1 MVVGVNCGH
10 TASGAGYG
18 AVGIIK
24 ESEHTRLVG
33 QALMDLLRAAGV
45 TVIDC
50 TIDQAATQNEYL
62 AKAVALANN
71 QDLDLFISIHFN
83 ASAAHTGHGVEAFT
97 YGGTQH
103 EEALKICK
111 NISGLGFT
119 NRGVKDGSSLYVIKH
134 TKAKAMLIEVCFCDN
149 EEDVNQYQN
158 VGYSGIAK
166 AICNAILPYAEEKN
180 SETAA
185 NDPSALN
192 VLYRVRKNW
201 ADASSQIGA
210 FAILDNAKAAC
221 TAGYTVYDENGTAV
235 YGAESEEQT
244 EPDST
249 DSPIENHNI
258 TQTEF
263 IEFVGAIAQRDWQE
277 RKIMLPSVVI
287 AQAIKES
294 AWGKSELAQNAN
306 ALFGIKQNGW
316 TGEVYYKDATEQNP
330 DGTYRKDESVA
341 WRKYGSWE
349 ESIIDHNTYIA
360 TRMIGS
366 QSAPN
371 WKNVIGCDNY
381 ILAVQYLQDA
391 QFAYATSQTYAESL
405 INDYIE
411 KYNLTKYDEVSPVQP
426 DNAVADEAAPEG
438 MLYVVQAG
446 AYKNYSNAKALQDKL
461 ESMGVVSLVKRYRV
475 EEAPD

>member
-1 MVVGVNCGH
+1 MVIGVNCGH
-10 TASGAGYG
+10 TISGPGYG

-24 ESEHTRLVG
+24 EAEHTRLVG
-33 QALMDLLRAAGV
+33 QALMGLLRSAGI

-62 AKAVALANN
+62 AKAVALANK

-83 ASAAHTGHGVEAFT
+83 ASAAHTGHGVEVYT

-111 NISGLGFT
+111 NISEVGFT

-134 TKAKAMLIEVCFCDN
+134 TKAKAMLVEVCFCDN
-149 EEDVNQYQN
+149 QQDVDTYNAAGGSQ
-158 VGYSGIAK
+158 GIAK
-166 AICNAILPYAEEKN
+166 AIYQGIYRKTIFPAIPV
-180 SETAA
+180 T
-185 NDPSALN
+185 
-192 VLYRVRKNW
+192 
-201 ADASSQIGA
+201 
-210 FAILDNAKAAC
+210 
-221 TAGYTVYDENGTAV
+221 
-235 YGAESEEQT
+235 
-244 EPDST
+244 
-249 DSPIENHNI
+249 ENHNLSNK
-258 TQTEF
+258 EF
-263 IEFVGAIAQRDWQE
+263 IDFIGEIAQRDWQE

-294 AWGKSELAQNAN
+294 AWGKSELAVNAN

-316 TGEVYYKDATEQNP
+316 TGEVYYKDAIEQNP

-366 QSAPN
+366 QTEPN

-405 INDYIE
+405 VNGYIE
-411 KYNLTKYDEVSPVQP
+411 KYNLTVYDESAPVQP

-438 MLYVVQAG
+438 MLYIVQVG
-446 AYKNYSNAKALQDKL
+446 AYKSLNNAKSLQKKL
-461 ESMGVVSLVKRYRV
+461 EKIGVVSLIKEYKVN
-475 EEAPD
+475 EAPE

>member
-1 MVVGVNCGH
+1 MVIGVNCGH
-10 TASGAGYG
+10 TTSGAGYG

-33 QALMDLLRAAGV
+33 QALIDLLRAAGV

-62 AKAVALANN
+62 AKAVALANK

-83 ASAAHTGHGVEAFT
+83 ASAAHTGHGVEVYT

-111 NISGLGFT
+111 NISEVGFT

-134 TKAKAMLIEVCFCDN
+134 TKAKAMLVEVCFCDN
-149 EEDVNQYQN
+149 QQDVDTYNA
-158 VGYSGIAK
+158 VGGSQGIAK
-166 AICNAILPYAEEKN
+166 AIYQGIYQKTIFPAIPV
-180 SETAA
+180 T
-185 NDPSALN
+185 
-192 VLYRVRKNW
+192 
-201 ADASSQIGA
+201 
-210 FAILDNAKAAC
+210 
-221 TAGYTVYDENGTAV
+221 
-235 YGAESEEQT
+235 
-244 EPDST
+244 
-249 DSPIENHNI
+249 ENHNLSNK
-258 TQTEF
+258 EF
-263 IEFVGAIAQRDWQE
+263 IDFIGEIAQRDWQE

-294 AWGKSELAQNAN
+294 AWGKSELAVNAN

-316 TGEVYYKDATEQNP
+316 TGEVYYKDAIEQNP

-366 QSAPN
+366 QTEPN

-405 INDYIE
+405 VNDYIE
-411 KYNLTKYDEVSPVQP
+411 KYNLTVYDESAPVQP
-426 DNAVADEAAPEG
+426 DNAVADETAPEG
-438 MLYVVQAG
+438 MLYIVQVG
-446 AYKNYSNAKALQDKL
+446 AYKSLNNAKSLQKKL
-461 ESMGVVSLVKRYRV
+461 EKMGVVSLIKEYKVN
-475 EEAPD
+475 EAPE